1 METRDTRPL
10 TERDEML
17 MNLLDGD
24 IYRVQSE
31 AIKAKIEQRRR
42 QIMVHSYIYYEMDDS
57 LVSDAQWSQWAKE
70 LVWLTQEFPDIA
82 KECVY
87 SKEFD
92 GFEGSTGFDF
102 KYPENIKN
110 RAAKLIA
117 HKDMPLLNSDI
128 YIAHKNE
135 EVSL

>member
-1 METRDTRPL
+1 MKTRETRPL
-10 TERDEML
+10 TDRDEKL
-17 MNLLDGD
+17 MEILDTD
-24 IYRVQSE
+24 IYRIQSE

-57 LVSDAQWSQWAKE
+57 VVSDEQWSQWAKE
-70 LVWLTQEFPDIA
+70 LIWLTQEFPDIA

-87 SKEFD
+87 NKEFD

-102 KYPENIKN
+102 NYPENIKN

-117 HKDMPLLNSDI
+117 HKNV
-128 YIAHKNE
+128 